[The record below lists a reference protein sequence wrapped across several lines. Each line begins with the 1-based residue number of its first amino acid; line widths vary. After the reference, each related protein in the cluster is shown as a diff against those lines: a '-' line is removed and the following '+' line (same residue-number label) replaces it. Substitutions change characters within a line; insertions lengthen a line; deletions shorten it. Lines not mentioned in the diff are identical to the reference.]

1 LIFMLLAAPFLAV
14 ATAHP
19 VHGEIPLLPAE
30 IERFDVIAI
39 ERDGLNLFAFDS
51 LTGARSR
58 IELELGET
66 IHFEASRGRIAI
78 VLTDRR
84 ALGAASG
91 IEWQELRYGLFE
103 STPELALVEDRV
115 AVSVTD
121 RRALG
126 FLPSGSW
133 IEERFDVRESVS
145 ALRVGAA
152 AGVVLTNRR
161 ALGVAP
167 NLNRFVE
174 INLQIKED
182 IESLGARDTLA
193 TLRTNRRILVFSGPR
208 AVWTEQD
215 RNLKER
221 P

>member
-1 LIFMLLAAPFLAV
+1 MGRHAFAVLMFAFLLPASAV
-14 ATAHP
+14 
-19 VHGEIPLLPAE
+19 GEIPLLPAE
-30 IERFDVIAI
+30 IERFDVITI

-51 LTGARSR
+51 LTGTRSR
-58 IELELGET
+58 IQLELGEEVL
-66 IHFEASRGRIAI
+66 FEGSRGRIGI

-84 ALGAASG
+84 ALGAAAG
-91 IEWQELRYGLFE
+91 ISWQELEYGLFE
-103 STPELALVEDRV
+103 SVPDFALVEDRIAV
-115 AVSVTD
+115 AVTD

-126 FLPSGSW
+126 FLPDGSW
-133 IEERFDVRESVS
+133 VEERFDTREETT

-167 NLNRFVE
+167 NLDHFVE
-174 INLQIKED
+174 IDLQLKEI

-208 AVWTEQD
+208 AVWTEQN
-215 RNLKER
+215 RNLK
-221 P
+221 